1 MNTRSS
7 STIRSSEEGDVPI
20 SDENEKNTSRP
31 VVLPDEYTGDE
42 DWLDWLTHFELC
54 AKINDWDDK
63 SKTAFLAVRLK
74 RSAQQ
79 VYRDLPEATTKSY
92 DDLKE
97 ALTKR
102 FDTTKYTERYK
113 SEFKFIKR
121 GKDEGLHELAN
132 RVRRLVSLAYP
143 NIEAK
148 FRDELARDQFLDAL
162 DSREFRLKVRQ
173 SRPKSLDEAV
183 DIAAE
188 IETMELAEER
198 RRFKAV
204 HATEFPSYK
213 LEQQSTTSSNNL
225 ECLVKESFKIIEQ
238 NTAVMREMISALKV
252 KEERGGY
259 HGYDNNRK
267 SRGNT
272 GNACFHCGKVGH
284 FIASCPEKKGN
295 GSRLA

>member
-1 MNTRSS
+1 M
-7 STIRSSEEGDVPI
+7 
-20 SDENEKNTSRP
+20 
-31 VVLPDEYTGDE
+31 
-42 DWLDWLTHFELC
+42 
-54 AKINDWDDK
+54 
-63 SKTAFLAVRLK
+63 
-74 RSAQQ
+74 
-79 VYRDLPEATTKSY
+79 
-92 DDLKE
+92 
-97 ALTKR
+97 
-102 FDTTKYTERYK
+102 
-113 SEFKFIKR
+113 
-121 GKDEGLHELAN
+121 
-132 RVRRLVSLAYP
+132 VSLAYP

-213 LEQQSTTSSNNL
+213 LEQRSTTCSNNL

-272 GNACFHCGKVGH
+272 GNACFHRGKVGH
-284 FIASCPEKKGN
+284 FIASCPEKKEN

>member
-1 MNTRSS
+1 M
-7 STIRSSEEGDVPI
+7 
-20 SDENEKNTSRP
+20 
-31 VVLPDEYTGDE
+31 
-42 DWLDWLTHFELC
+42 
-54 AKINDWDDK
+54 
-63 SKTAFLAVRLK
+63 
-74 RSAQQ
+74 
-79 VYRDLPEATTKSY
+79 
-92 DDLKE
+92 
-97 ALTKR
+97 
-102 FDTTKYTERYK
+102 
-113 SEFKFIKR
+113 
-121 GKDEGLHELAN
+121 
-132 RVRRLVSLAYP
+132 VSLAYP

-213 LEQQSTTSSNNL
+213 LEQRSTTCSNNL

-267 SRGNT
+267 SRGN
-272 GNACFHCGKVGH
+272 ACFHRGKVGH